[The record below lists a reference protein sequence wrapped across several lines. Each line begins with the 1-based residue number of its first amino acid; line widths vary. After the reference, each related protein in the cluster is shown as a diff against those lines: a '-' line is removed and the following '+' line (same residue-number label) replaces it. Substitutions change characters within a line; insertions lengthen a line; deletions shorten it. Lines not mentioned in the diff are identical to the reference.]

1 MLNIILN
8 GCNGRMGQGLTRMIA
23 AGENMQV
30 VAGIDATGEVKSDY
44 PVFKSAEDCDIKAD
58 VIIDF
63 SHYTAVPNLL
73 RHAAKIKT
81 PIVVATTALDDEC
94 FAMLNQASKEIPVFR
109 SANMSIGINALAKAI
124 SAITPVLEEK
134 FNVEIIEKHH
144 TAKLDSPSGTAI
156 LLADKV
162 SAACKEKKNYL
173 YGRHGKDDK
182 FEMTDLGIHAVRGGT
197 IPGEHTVIY
206 AGPDEVIELKHTA
219 YSREIFANGAIA
231 AAKFLIQQENGLYS
245 MDDMF

>member
-8 GCNGRMGQGLTRMIA
+8 GCNGRMGQVLTRVIA
-23 AGENMQV
+23 ANDNMQV
-30 VAGIDATGEVKSDY
+30 VAGIDAVGDAKSDY
-44 PVFKSAEDCDIKAD
+44 PVFTSPDSCDIKAD

-63 SHYTAVPNLL
+63 SHFSAVPNLL
-73 RHAAKIKT
+73 RYAIKVKT
-81 PIVVATTALDDEC
+81 PIVIATTALDDEC
-94 FAMLNQASKEIPVFR
+94 FEMLDTASKEIPVFR

-144 TAKLDSPSGTAI
+144 TTKLDSPSGTAL

-162 SAACKEKKNYL
+162 SDACKEKKNYI

-197 IPGEHTVIY
+197 IPGEHIVIY

-219 YSREIFANGAIA
+219 FSRDIFANGAVA
-231 AAKFLIQQENGLYS
+231 AAKFLVEQEKGLYS

>member
-1 MLNIILN
+1 ML
-8 GCNGRMGQGLTRMIA
+8 
-23 AGENMQV
+23 E
-30 VAGIDATGEVKSDY
+30 
-44 PVFKSAEDCDIKAD
+44 
-58 VIIDF
+58 
-63 SHYTAVPNLL
+63 
-73 RHAAKIKT
+73 
-81 PIVVATTALDDEC
+81 
-94 FAMLNQASKEIPVFR
+94 QASKEIPVFR

-124 SAITPVLEEK
+124 TSITPVLEEK

-144 TAKLDSPSGTAI
+144 TTKLDSPSGTAI

-162 SAACKEKKNYL
+162 SDACQEKKNYI

-197 IPGEHTVIY
+197 IPGEHIVIY

-219 YSREIFANGAIA
+219 YSRDIFANGAIA
-231 AAKFLIQQENGLYS
+231 AAKFIIQQKNGLYS